1 MARITLSTHIES
13 SIHYATIT
21 MHDDGKFDPVC
32 LAEFNAALDTVY
44 SDVRINALIIT
55 GEEKTFSQGLDIEHL
70 ISAGTDGAATFI
82 DECMEMV
89 GRLLI
94 LPIPLVSAVNG
105 HAFGLG
111 AMILMASDYKVMRED
126 RGYFCLPEVDLNMV
140 LIPSMNALVR
150 DKLAG
155 QALRDLLLTGKRI
168 GGGQAVEYNVVDQC
182 CDLDDLLSNAKALLQ
197 PMLGK
202 SRDTLSGLKAGLHQ
216 DILRY
221 ID

>member
-1 MARITLSTHIES
+1 MALITLTTES
-13 SIHYATIT
+13 ESNIHYATIT
-21 MHDDGKFDPVC
+21 MHDDGKFNPDT

-55 GEEKTFSQGLDIEHL
+55 GEGKSFSQGLDIEYL
-70 ISAGTDGAATFI
+70 FSAGTEGAAKFI

-94 LPIPLVSAVNG
+94 LPIPSVAASNG

-126 RGYFCLPEVDLNMV
+126 RGYFCLPEVDLDMV

-168 GGGQAVEYNVVDQC
+168 GGEQAVEYNVVDQC

-202 SRDTLSGLKAGLHQ
+202 SRETLTGLKAGLHQ

>member
-1 MARITLSTHIES
+1 MTQVTLTTETES
-13 SIHYATIT
+13 NIHYATIT
-21 MHDDGKFDPVC
+21 MHNDGKFNPDT

-55 GEEKTFSQGLDIEHL
+55 GEGKSFSQGLDIEYL
-70 ISAGTDGAATFI
+70 FSAGTEGAAKFI

-94 LPIPLVSAVNG
+94 LPIPSVAATNG

-126 RGYFCLPEVDLNMV
+126 RGYFCLPEVDLDMV

-150 DKLAG
+150 GKLSG
-155 QALRDLLLTGKRI
+155 QPLRDLLLTGQRI
-168 GGGQAVEYNVVDQC
+168 GGATAVEYQVVDQSC
-182 CDLDDLLSNAKALLQ
+182 ELDDLLANAKAILQ

-202 SRDTLSGLKAGLHQ
+202 SRDTLSGLKAGLHK

>member
-1 MARITLSTHIES
+1 MASITLNTATES
-13 SIHYATIT
+13 DIHYATIT
-21 MHDDGKFDPVC
+21 MHSDGKFNPDT

-44 SDVRINALIIT
+44 SDASINALIIT
-55 GEEKTFSQGLDIEHL
+55 GEAKSFSQGLDIEYL
-70 ISAGTDGAATFI
+70 ISAGQEGAAKFI
-82 DECMEMV
+82 DECMVMV
-89 GRLLI
+89 GRLLT
-94 LPIPLVSAVNG
+94 LPIPSVAAANG

-150 DKLAG
+150 EKLSG
-155 QALRDLLLTGKRI
+155 QFLRNLLLTGERI
-168 GGGQAVEYNVVDQC
+168 GAPTAVEYQVIDQC
-182 CDLDDLLSNAKALLQ
+182 CDLNDLMTNAKALLQ

-221 ID
+221 IH